1 MRLQCHRHC
10 SRFVFRGGYG
20 CFAPPFFAIH
30 DATPITTAPVTIQNT
45 ALAILSNHERGLST
59 SLVSVLTT
67 S

>member
-1 MRLQCHRHC
+1 MKHILRSSCPSPQPLP
-10 SRFVFRGGYG
+10 YTTL
-20 CFAPPFFAIH
+20 FFIH

>member
-1 MRLQCHRHC
+1 MLLKGNISCVHHTPHHNH
-10 SRFVFRGGYG
+10 FPT
-20 CFAPPFFAIH
+20 PPLFAIH